1 MPQRVDD
8 PLIKDEDLLW
18 RRIVNVPQWITQN
31 PDGGYRVT
39 SAAFLD
45 DYTGEVSVHQ
55 AKLTTQERA
64 LKGRADDGLVEIEAG
79 FPRAL
84 GQIVASDPT
93 GDDPSHALICP
104 PLDQSKGQRKAN
116 ARKMAEAARW
126 LLKPKDIR

>member
-1 MPQRVDD
+1 MPQRIDD
-8 PLIKDEDLLW
+8 PSIKDEDLLW
-18 RRIVNVPQWITQN
+18 RRILNVPQWVTQN
-31 PDGGYRVT
+31 PAGGYRVS
-39 SAAFLD
+39 SAVFID

-64 LKGRADDGLVEIEAG
+64 LRGRADDGLVEIEAG

-93 GDDPSHALICP
+93 KDDPSHALICP
-104 PLDQSKGQRKAN
+104 PPGQSKGQRKAN